1 MSTAVNPYTISM
13 DELARLAADQTLPP
27 PEPITPDGVTP
38 PSVPEP
44 TVQPRDEQGR
54 FVAVTDPARQL
65 PPSSEVITDP
75 ARLLP
80 AADDEAAPV
89 EEFTA
94 TIDVG
99 DGAGVQVFSAPTK
112 DELLEKLIEAQEN
125 ATRKIR
131 ELTAKPVVTPAPVVP
146 VAPNPDEEAALA
158 QELLSEPTKALER
171 FYAKRRAEEKAAE
184 AEAQRQAEQ
193 AKAAVD
199 AAAAKFITAN
209 PDFYE
214 CPKNAQ
220 RIAGWL
226 RVNGKPENFD
236 TIQEAYNDLNAD
248 GLLLPKPTAVAATPA
263 RASGLSVRRS
273 AAPPPPPTVNK
284 VKEAY
289 KMPLNELEAL
299 IRSGAQI

>member
-27 PEPITPDGVTP
+27 PEPITPEGVTP
-38 PSVPEP
+38 PSVTDPAP
-44 TVQPRDEQGR
+44 DPAANPDPAAQPRDAQGR
-54 FVAVTDPARQL
+54 FVAADPAPDAAQ
-65 PPSSEVITDP
+65 VDDP
-75 ARLLP
+75 
-80 AADDEAAPV
+80 AAPV

-94 TIDVG
+94 TIDLN
-99 DGAGVQVFSAPTK
+99 DGGGVQVFSAPTK

-131 ELTAKPVVTPAPVVP
+131 ELTAKPVVAPTPVAP

-214 CPKNAQ
+214 CPKNAA

-248 GLLLPKPTAVAATPA
+248 GLLLPKPAAVVATPA